1 MTGEVVRKTEVDEKS
16 EGGMRMMQ
24 NKQMIVAD
32 AVKWVRRGR

>member
-1 MTGEVVRKTEVDEKS
+1 M

-32 AVKWVRRGR
+32 AREMGEKRALNIYFV